1 MAHRDEDA
9 PWLAEAAP
17 LRAGPRKRPLLNIVI
32 AVLALG
38 AVAAVALLMLLG
50 RRDGGSSQGYM
61 EAAQAPLIE
70 ADAGPF
76 KVPPADRQGMD
87 VQGDGEVIHEA
98 VRGENPGAV
107 IDMSALPEEP
117 MGRPRD
123 LLPPAGSGVP
133 TPTAPLPPA
142 AAGQPVQV
150 QVMPAGPP
158 VAAPARAA
166 PARAAVN
173 APVNAPASAPAA
185 PVAAKPAPVK
195 PAAVKPAAVKL
206 VPPPAVAA
214 VKPPMPAAAKPASAA
229 SKSATVQI
237 GAFSSEAKA
246 QEEWAR
252 VSGKGGLTGKRIEK
266 VTSSS
271 GKTLWRVRG
280 LAADT
285 DAACKAILAANGAC
299 EVKK

>member
-1 MAHRDEDA
+1 MAQRDEDA

-17 LRAGPRKRPLLNIVI
+17 LRAGPRKRPVLNIVI

-133 TPTAPLPPA
+133 TPSAPLPPA

-158 VAAPARAA
+158 AAAPARVAPARAA
-166 PARAAVN
+166 AN
-173 APVNAPASAPAA
+173 APANAPASALAA

-195 PAAVKPAAVKL
+195 PAAVKP

-214 VKPPMPAAAKPASAA
+214 ARPPMPAAAKPASAPGQ
-229 SKSATVQI
+229 SATVQI

-246 QEEWAR
+246 EEEWAR

-271 GKTLWRVRG
+271 GRTLWRVRG
-280 LAADT
+280 LAADA

>member
-1 MAHRDEDA
+1 MAQRDEDA

-17 LRAGPRKRPLLNIVI
+17 LRAAPRKRPLLNIII

-61 EAAQAPLIE
+61 EADQAPLIE
-70 ADAGPF
+70 ADAGPY

-117 MGRPRD
+117 LGRPRD
-123 LLPPAGSGVP
+123 LLPPGSP
-133 TPTAPLPPA
+133 APPPA
-142 AAGQPVQV
+142 APAGQPVQV
-150 QVMPAGPP
+150 QVMPAGPT
-158 VAAPARAA
+158 ATAPARPLPK
-166 PARAAVN
+166 PAV
-173 APVNAPASAPAA
+173 PQPA
-185 PVAAKPAPVK
+185 PVAVKPVPAKPVAVPPAAASAAPKTVTKPPAPVI
-195 PAAVKPAAVKL
+195 L
-206 VPPPAVAA
+206 T
-214 VKPPMPAAAKPASAA
+214 ASTA
-229 SKSATVQI
+229 SKTVQI

-246 QEEWAR
+246 EEEWAR
-252 VSGKGGLTGKRIEK
+252 VSGKAKLTAKQIQK
-266 VTSSS
+266 LTSSS

-280 LAADT
+280 TAADP
-285 DAACKAILAANGAC
+285 DAACKAILAVNGAC
-299 EVKK
+299 EVKD

>member
-1 MAHRDEDA
+1 MAQRDEDA

-17 LRAGPRKRPLLNIVI
+17 LRAAPKKRPLLNIII

-61 EAAQAPLIE
+61 EADQAPLIE
-70 ADAGPF
+70 ADAGPY

-117 MGRPRD
+117 LGRPRD
-123 LLPPAGSGVP
+123 LLPPGSP
-133 TPTAPLPPA
+133 APPPA
-142 AAGQPVQV
+142 APAGQPVQV
-150 QVMPAGPP
+150 QVMPAGPT
-158 VAAPARAA
+158 ATAPARPLAK
-166 PARAAVN
+166 PAV
-173 APVNAPASAPAA
+173 PQPA
-185 PVAAKPAPVK
+185 PVAVKPVPAKPVAVPPAAASAAPKTVTKQPAPVI
-195 PAAVKPAAVKL
+195 L
-206 VPPPAVAA
+206 T
-214 VKPPMPAAAKPASAA
+214 ASTG
-229 SKSATVQI
+229 SKTVQI

-246 QEEWAR
+246 EEEWVR
-252 VSGKGGLTGKRIEK
+252 VSGKAKLTAKQIQK
-266 VTSSS
+266 LTSSS

-280 LAADT
+280 TAADP
-285 DAACKAILAANGAC
+285 DAACKAILSVKGAC
-299 EVKK
+299 EVKN